1 MVEQL
6 TRLARGVLSGAF
18 FLAYGIVG
26 LIFAFLVLPFIRS
39 PRAVRRMVRFFYRVF
54 VATGRMT
61 GLFTVDVEGDLSAA
75 AGKVV
80 VMNHLTLIDV
90 IVLMAHLGDAT
101 CVVKGAIRRNPV
113 MGRVVRCI
121 FLLNDDDPTETL
133 AAATRLLREG
143 VSVIVFPEGTRTPAG
158 APEHRLHR
166 GAARLALAARTDIL
180 PVRLAVDPPVLARG
194 QSWCDVGARTVRY
207 RLTVGSAIPA
217 DGPNDRAGAIAL
229 TERLKT
235 AIICGNGCERIETRE

>member
-1 MVEQL
+1 M
-6 TRLARGVLSGAF
+6 RLARGALSGVF
-18 FLAYGIVG
+18 FLSYGVVG
-26 LIFAFLVLPFIRS
+26 ILFTFLVLPFVRS
-39 PRAVRRMVRFFYRVF
+39 PRAVRRTVRFLFRVF
-54 VATGRMT
+54 VATGRVT
-61 GLFTVDVEGDLSAA
+61 GLFTVAVEGDLSSA
-75 AGKVV
+75 AGRVV
-80 VMNHLTLIDV
+80 AMNHLTLIDV

-113 MGRVVRCI
+113 MSRIVRRI
-121 FLLNDDDPTETL
+121 FLANDDDPAVTL

-143 VSVIVFPEGTRTPAG
+143 VSVIVFPEGTRTPAD

-166 GAARLALAARTDIL
+166 GAARLALAARADIL

-194 QSWCDVGARTVRY
+194 QPWWDVGARTVRY
-207 RLTVGSAIPA
+207 RLAVGSAIPA